1 VFVIDFAAPETGSFD
16 TDVQPQVFA
25 SEGAIKNVVGQQNAL
40 TGGYR
45 VSFELDVKG
54 VDVSELRL
62 FLVRGNQ
69 LFSETW
75 LYRWTR

>member
-1 VFVIDFAAPETGSFD
+1 VIDFATPETGSFGA
-16 TDVQPQVFA
+16 DVQPQVFA
-25 SEGAIKNVVGQQNAL
+25 SQGEIRNIVGQRNAL

-45 VSFELDVKG
+45 VSFELDVNG

-62 FLVRGNQ
+62 FLLRLNQ